1 MTTAEPKGHA
11 PLRIEQE
18 EDAPDIRKVA
28 VICVSAVAIFAVG
41 IAWVLRILADSPPT
55 PDADRSVPRE
65 LGRPKIGMVLQTPFE
80 EAKVIE
86 QGRRDAKQRL
96 GSYGWVDRDKG
107 VIHIPIERAMELEAE
122 EGTR

>member
-1 MTTAEPKGHA
+1 MTTAAPKEHA

-28 VICVSAVAIFAVG
+28 VICVSAVVIFALG

-55 PDADRSVPRE
+55 LDAERTFPSE

-80 EAKVIE
+80 EAKAIE
-86 QGRRDAKQRL
+86 RSRRDAKQRL

-107 VIHIPIERAMELEAE
+107 VIHVPIERAMDLEAE
-122 EGTR
+122 EGAR